1 MATVSL
7 LGTFSSDTKQDKRNT
22 GQQNRQLK
30 ITHIPTFQDKVDGKI
45 NKTSIVRSQRKE
57 RLSRGGRSD
66 VVGQFVSQVAPATEN
81 VL

>member
-1 MATVSL
+1 MLYKAGQKKYRS
-7 LGTFSSDTKQDKRNT
+7 TKQTIKDH
-22 GQQNRQLK
+22 
-30 ITHIPTFQDKVDGKI
+30 THIPTFQDKVNGKI